1 MNKEGGGMSAAR
13 RAAVGGK
20 VDAGCIMTAT
30 EEDGPSAGRSVA
42 LGVGYLDTAS
52 GGDA

>member
-1 MNKEGGGMSAAR
+1 MMYRRTSNPAR

-20 VDAGCIMTAT
+20 VDAACIMTAP

-42 LGVGYLDTAS
+42 LGVGYLDTES